1 MTHGFENNKKDIE
14 NSDHDKVYDDN
25 DNKDENDNDDD
36 SDDDDDDDDII
47 KIWSLSRQRLRS
59 ER

>member
-1 MTHGFENNKKDIE
+1 MTHGFENSKKDIE
-14 NSDHDKVYDDN
+14 NSDHDKVYDHN
-25 DNKDENDNDDD
+25 DNKDENDKDDD
-36 SDDDDDDDDII
+36 SDDDDDII

>member
-36 SDDDDDDDDII
+36 SDDDDII

-59 ER
+59 KR

>member
-1 MTHGFENNKKDIE
+1 MTRGFENNKKDIE

-25 DNKDENDNDDD
+25 DNKDENDKDDD
-36 SDDDDDDDDII
+36 SDDDDDIV